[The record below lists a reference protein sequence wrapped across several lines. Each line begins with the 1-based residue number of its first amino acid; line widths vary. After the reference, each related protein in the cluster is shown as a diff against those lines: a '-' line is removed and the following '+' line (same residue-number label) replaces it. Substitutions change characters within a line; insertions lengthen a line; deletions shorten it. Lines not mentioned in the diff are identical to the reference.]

1 MTDLE
6 VQRAFDAPAA
16 ALWAAWTES
25 DAVRAWWGPQGFTCP
40 VARMDVRVGGVSLVA
55 MRTPDGVDLWNTWTY
70 TRIDPGER
78 LEFRFGFS
86 DADGRSVDPQDAGFP
101 PGIPREVPHVVTVR
115 DGLMTVI
122 ERGYADDETA
132 QLSRTGLESSLDK
145 LAAALTS

>member
-6 VQRAFDAPAA
+6 VQRAFDAPAS

-70 TRIDPGER
+70 TRIVDGER
-78 LEFRFGFS
+78 LEFLNGFS
-86 DADGRSVDPQDAGFP
+86 DVDGGSYDPQDLGFP
-101 PGIPREVPHVVTVR
+101 PGIPREVPHVITVR
-115 DGLMTVI
+115 DGLLTVL
-122 ERGYADDETA
+122 ERGYADAQTA
-132 QLSRTGLESSLDK
+132 ELSRQGLESSLDK
-145 LAAALTS
+145 LAATF

>member
-6 VQRAFDAPAA
+6 VRRAFDAPAS

-70 TRIDPGER
+70 TRVDVGER
-78 LEFRFGFS
+78 LEFLLGFS
-86 DADGRSVDPQDAGFP
+86 DADGGAHDPQDLGFP
-101 PGIPREVPHVVTVR
+101 PGIPREVPHVVTVQ
-115 DGLMTVI
+115 DGLLTVV
-122 ERGYADDETA
+122 ERGYADAQTA
-132 QLSRTGLESSLDK
+132 ELSRLGLESSLDK
-145 LAAALTS
+145 LAAAL

>member
-16 ALWAAWTES
+16 ALWAAWTDS

-70 TRIDPGER
+70 TAVVPGER
-78 LEFRFGFS
+78 LEFRLGFS
-86 DADGRSVDPQDAGFP
+86 DADGGSYDPQDLGFP
-101 PGIPREVPHVVTVR
+101 AGIPREVPHVVTVR
-115 DGLMTVI
+115 DGLMTVT
-122 ERGYADDETA
+122 ERGYADDRTV
-132 QLSRTGLESSLDK
+132 QMSRMGLESSLDK
-145 LAAALTS
+145 LAAVLAS

>member
-16 ALWAAWTES
+16 ALWAAWTDS

-70 TRIDPGER
+70 TAVVPGER
-78 LEFRFGFS
+78 LEFRLGFS
-86 DADGRSVDPQDAGFP
+86 DADGGSHDPQDLGFP
-101 PGIPREVPHVVTVR
+101 AGIPREVPHVVTVR
-115 DGLMTVI
+115 DGLMTVT
-122 ERGYADDETA
+122 ERGYADDRTV
-132 QLSRTGLESSLDK
+132 QMSRMGLESSLDK
-145 LAAALTS
+145 LAAVLAS